1 MPIVLAPKFTPL
13 VITRVF
19 LDEKLKR
26 RMEDLG
32 IAVNAEVE
40 VMSSEGG
47 SMVLRV
53 KQGRLALD
61 KQMATKIF
69 VTVKEEQ

>member
-1 MPIVLAPKFTPL
+1 MPIILAPKFTPL
-13 VITRVF
+13 VIPRVF

-47 SMVLRV
+47 SMILRV
-53 KQGRLALD
+53 KEGRLALD

>member
-1 MPIVLAPKFTPL
+1 MPIILAPKFPPL

-47 SMVLRV
+47 SMILRV
-53 KQGRLALD
+53 KEGRLALD

>member
-13 VITRVF
+13 IITRVF

-47 SMVLRV
+47 SMILRV

>member
-1 MPIVLAPKFTPL
+1 MPIILAPKFTPL

-47 SMVLRV
+47 SMILRV

>member
-1 MPIVLAPKFTPL
+1 MPIILAPKFTPL

-47 SMVLRV
+47 SMILRV
-53 KQGRLALD
+53 KEGRLALD

>member
-47 SMVLRV
+47 SMILRV

-69 VTVKEEQ
+69 VTVKEGQ

>member
-1 MPIVLAPKFTPL
+1 
-13 VITRVF
+13 
-19 LDEKLKR
+19 
-26 RMEDLG
+26 MEDLG

-47 SMVLRV
+47 SMILRV
-53 KQGRLALD
+53 KEGRLALD

>member
-47 SMVLRV
+47 SMILRV

>member
-1 MPIVLAPKFTPL
+1 MPIVLAPKFIPL

-47 SMVLRV
+47 SMILRV
-53 KQGRLALD
+53 KEGRLALD

>member
-47 SMVLRV
+47 SMILRV
-53 KQGRLALD
+53 KQGRLAID

>member
-1 MPIVLAPKFTPL
+1 MPIILAPKFTPL
-13 VITRVF
+13 IITRVF

-47 SMVLRV
+47 TMILRV
-53 KQGRLALD
+53 KEGRLALD

>member
-47 SMVLRV
+47 SMILRV
-53 KQGRLALD
+53 KEGRLALD

>member
-13 VITRVF
+13 IITRVF

-47 SMVLRV
+47 SMILRV
-53 KQGRLALD
+53 KEGRLALD

>member
-13 VITRVF
+13 IITRVF

-47 SMVLRV
+47 SMILRV
-53 KQGRLALD
+53 KEGRLALD

-69 VTVKEEQ
+69 VTIKEEQ

>member
-13 VITRVF
+13 IITRVF

-47 SMVLRV
+47 SMILRV
-53 KQGRLALD
+53 KQGRLAID

>member
-40 VMSSEGG
+40 MMSSEGG
-47 SMVLRV
+47 SMILRV

>member
-1 MPIVLAPKFTPL
+1 MPIILAPKFTPL
-13 VITRVF
+13 IITRVF

-47 SMVLRV
+47 SMILRV
-53 KQGRLALD
+53 KEGRLALD

>member
-1 MPIVLAPKFTPL
+1 MPIVLAPKFIPL

-47 SMVLRV
+47 SMILRV